1 MKWRTV
7 QEIQERRAEI
17 LDENDAII
25 AMAKAENRD
34 ATAEEKATFDGNM
47 SEIEALEKEEI
58 EAAKFEAAKAQAAA
72 RRVQSALAMGGGGG
86 RADVPRVTGGG
97 GNRDENDKPKLPA
110 QAISHL
116 TLRAF
121 KGQNAELEA
130 YQSGMWLSA
139 VLDDNRQAQQYCREH
154 GVGIRADAQTA
165 DDFAK
170 GGIFVPA
177 PLSAAIIR
185 VVSDVGIARR
195 LCDVVPMQ
203 SETLDV
209 SRRSAGLTVYAPG
222 EQTAI
227 TSSEVSW
234 NRVSLTV
241 RDRATLTRIS
251 RKLLRAS
258 VVGIAERVAEEIGY
272 AFALQQDKEFIL
284 GDGTSTYFGEVG
296 LNNAIGAAG
305 INTMTTTSGDTW
317 AETTLNDFT
326 NTMAL
331 LPSQWWGN
339 NPAWLCSAPYYHS
352 VMLRL
357 MNAGGGNTN
366 QTLAGGV
373 GMGQFLGYPVYF
385 SDRMPT
391 ATAVSTIQAY
401 FGNFPAST
409 MLGDRVGVE
418 IMTSTERYF
427 DSDEIAIRGKIAY
440 DINVYE
446 AGDASTAGAVVALKT
461 GAAS

>member
-58 EAAKFEAAKAQAAA
+58 QAAKFEAAKAQAAA
-72 RRVQSALAMGGGGG
+72 RRVQSALAMGGNGG

-110 QAISHL
+110 QAAYHAP
-116 TLRAF
+116 LRAF
-121 KGQNAELEA
+121 KGPNAELDA

-139 VLDDNRQAQQYCREH
+139 VLDKNPEAWQYCRDN
-154 GVGIRADAQTA
+154 GIGIRADAQTA

-170 GGIFVPA
+170 GGIFVPSS
-177 PLSAAIIR
+177 LSNAIIR

-203 SETLDV
+203 SETLDI
-209 SRRSAGLTVYAPG
+209 SRRSSGLTVYAPG
-222 EQTAI
+222 EQEAI

-241 RDRATLTRIS
+241 RDRAVLTRIS

-272 AFALQQDKEFIL
+272 AFALQQDQEFIL
-284 GDGTSTYFGEVG
+284 GDGTATYFGEVG
-296 LNNAIGAAG
+296 LKNAIGSAG
-305 INTMTTTSGDTW
+305 INTMATTSGDTW
-317 AETTLNDFT
+317 AETTLTDFT

-331 LPSQWWGN
+331 LPSKWWT
-339 NPAWLCSAPYYHS
+339 NPAWVCSAPYFNS

-357 MNAGGGNTN
+357 LNAGGGNTN
-366 QTLAGGV
+366 QSLAGGV

-385 SDRMPT
+385 TDRMPT
-391 ATAVSTIQAY
+391 STAVSTIQCY

-409 MLGDRVGVE
+409 MLGDRTGVE

-440 DINVYE
+440 DIKVYE
-446 AGDASTAGAVVALKT
+446 GGDASTAGAYVALKT